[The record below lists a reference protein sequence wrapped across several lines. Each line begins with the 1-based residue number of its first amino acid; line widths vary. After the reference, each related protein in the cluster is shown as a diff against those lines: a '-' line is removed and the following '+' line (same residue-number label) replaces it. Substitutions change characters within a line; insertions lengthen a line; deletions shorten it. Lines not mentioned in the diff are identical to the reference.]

1 VARDEVFEVFAR
13 IAPGDPMSHVGT
25 LNAPHLDLARVYA
38 WKIYDEE
45 DWHEMWV
52 VPRGAIASA
61 DPGHAHGLVT
71 PDTSDG
77 RPSGSPS

>member
-1 VARDEVFEVFAR
+1 MARDEVFEVFAR

-25 LNAPHLDLARVYA
+25 LNAPHIDLARVYA

-52 VPRGAIASA
+52 VPRGAIAIA
-61 DPGHAHGLVT
+61 DPGHAHG
-71 PDTSDG
+71 SADG
-77 RPSGSPS
+77 GNPAGGGA

>member
-1 VARDEVFEVFAR
+1 MAREKVFEVFAR

-25 LNAPHLDLARVYA
+25 LNAPHMDLARVYA

-52 VPRGAIASA
+52 VARKDIAVASPA
-61 DPGHAHGLVT
+61 QAAAPASLSG
-71 PDTSDG
+71 PTS
-77 RPSGSPS
+77 

>member
-1 VARDEVFEVFAR
+1 VAREEVFEVFAR

-25 LNAPHLDLARVYA
+25 LNAPHMDLARVYA

-52 VPRGAIASA
+52 VPRGAIAIA
-61 DPGHAHGLVT
+61 DPGHGQ
-71 PDTSDG
+71 PDGGPAGDG
-77 RPSGSPS
+77 GAPAREGA

>member
-1 VARDEVFEVFAR
+1 MAREEVFEVFAR

-25 LNAPHLDLARVYA
+25 LNAPHIDLARVYA

-52 VPRGAIASA
+52 VPRRAIAIA
-61 DPGHAHGLVT
+61 DPAHV
-71 PDTSDG
+71 DS
-77 RPSGSPS
+77 SGAVAPGGAA

>member
-1 VARDEVFEVFAR
+1 MARDEVFEVFAR

-25 LNAPHLDLARVYA
+25 LNAPHIDLARVYA

-52 VPRGAIASA
+52 VPRGAIAIAS
-61 DPGHAHGLVT
+61 
-71 PDTSDG
+71 PDG
-77 RPSGSPS
+77 GAA

>member
-1 VARDEVFEVFAR
+1 MAREEVFEVFAR

-25 LNAPHLDLARVYA
+25 LNAPHIDLARVYA

-52 VPRGAIASA
+52 VARSAIASTGTAQAGGDGALFPRGA
-61 DPGHAHGLVT
+61 
-71 PDTSDG
+71 
-77 RPSGSPS
+77 GS